1 MRKDLVR
8 LFKGQYAVPT
18 YVGEFLLGRY
28 CATTDQEEIEEGLL
42 IVERQL
48 RERVVRSGEEELFK
62 SWARER
68 GSVKIIDI
76 ISARLDAQ
84 TDSYLATLRCV

>member
-1 MRKDLVR
+1 MSPLQTPKLDRLDKIAAEAFDGFIVRKDLVR

-68 GSVKIIDI
+68 G
-76 ISARLDAQ
+76 
-84 TDSYLATLRCV
+84 